1 MNNTSKKT
9 LSTVEQL
16 INLLVSEEVI
26 LTSRS
31 KALTWT
37 ITSGDVE
44 FTFSG
49 PTRDFVHNYHT
60 IKQAL
65 EGFTYKLITDVAT
78 N

>member
-16 INLLVSEEVI
+16 TSLLQAEEVI
-26 LTSRS
+26 LTSKS

-37 ITSGDVE
+37 IKSGDVE
-44 FTFSG
+44 LTFTG

-65 EGFTYKLITDVAT
+65 EGFAYDLTMDTTY
-78 N
+78 